1 MHRFATF
8 LLLIT
13 LAISVSADI
22 MRGHVKDAQTGDG
35 ISYAEITHVIGAYM
49 YKSLADSLG
58 HFTFFAN
65 KDGLMFVNMVG
76 YDGSELIQFHAFSES
91 RRDTVDLGDIK
102 LKPTEALLKMV
113 EVNARARRFTMS
125 GDTIVFHPEAFHLEE
140 GARLE
145 ELIKKL
151 PGVSVGENGLSWNGH
166 PLRIIMNGKDLF
178 DANALVGMLP
188 VEAVENIK
196 AYNKASEFSQR
207 TGKDDGTEDMVLDL
221 TIKPGFL
228 DRLYGDATVL
238 YQTPNR
244 YEGEVVANRLSD
256 HDPLMAYVNANNRNR
271 YLQHTM
277 MSRGGGTGGTG
288 FGLGQYGSF
297 GYQHNWGGQDHG
309 LTQQSY
315 GPMKQTL
322 QSYASVTGII
332 DHNDHWVTNYSDTH
346 NYFPGEVSNRLFTS
360 SNYHDHSLTPTIES
374 AFRWQKD
381 SRNTLWLNL
390 SGKYGRQRGSQDEQT
405 EQTMLTDS
413 MAMTDAIMMRSHTQ
427 DVTTGEQTRAEASA
441 GWTHYMPK
449 GKGSVELTAKW
460 NLTAGDGT
468 GLTVREVEY
477 PTQTGMDYTLRQDYQ
492 SHTNANA
499 TSASAEVKRWLT
511 DRVLLTGKYTFG
523 TKHNHDSRNMQTDL
537 EPSAADSYDDHL
549 RSATH
554 TATLQSTINLRP
566 FQFIPK
572 LQYTYLHER
581 EEYQR
586 GLLDTLACRDAQ
598 RLEPSMEARWKMK
611 GGANLKLSYGMSASE
626 PKLLQTIA
634 FRDATNPL
642 YVIMGNPDLRNR
654 HVHNVNFSY
663 EKLVVSK
670 QLDVDISA
678 NYRVSD
684 REHRTFL
691 QYDARNGSYI
701 SRLENARGSQS
712 ASLWA
717 YLHQGFGVFHW
728 SPMSSISFQK
738 DYAPLMQTIL
748 ADAQTENC
756 QRRINLS
763 NVLTV
768 GADWKWIKVEASANV
783 SANHID
789 NTAAQVQN
797 TTLWNNKF
805 GISGEL
811 RKGKFTVKTDLSERM
826 RRGYLTKSMNTD
838 RLIWNAS
845 ASWQCLKGKGKLKLE
860 VNDILNNADN
870 FSSKETSNQQVS
882 TWSDHMHHFAA
893 LSFTYHLDPKQ
904 NK

>member
-1 MHRFATF
+1 MDGNGRWARSRGLERFLGHRKGTQATIDAVEVGVNLKLEHMTLYVF
-8 LLLIT
+8 SSENWGRPSKEVDYLMNLLIEMVVKEIPDLMEKNVKLT
-13 LAISVSADI
+13 VIGNMNRLPDKPRASLQSAIDKTANNTGMQLNLAISYGGRQEIVDDRAAGVS
-22 MRGHVKDAQTGDG
+22 
-35 ISYAEITHVIGAYM
+35 THGSHLI
-49 YKSLADSLG
+49 DSLG

-145 ELIKKL
+145 ELIRKL

-332 DHNDHWVTNYSDTH
+332 DHNDHWGTNYNDTH

-427 DVTTGEQTRAEASA
+427 DVTTGEQKRAEASA

-477 PTQTGMDYTLRQDYQ
+477 PAQTGMDYTLRQDYQ

-499 TSASAEVKRWLT
+499 TSVSAEVKRWLT
-511 DRVLLTGKYTFG
+511 NRVLLTGKYTFG

-537 EPSAADSYDDHL
+537 EPSAADS
-549 RSATH
+549 A
-554 TATLQSTINLRP
+554 
-566 FQFIPK
+566 
-572 LQYTYLHER
+572 
-581 EEYQR
+581 
-586 GLLDTLACRDAQ
+586 
-598 RLEPSMEARWKMK
+598 
-611 GGANLKLSYGMSASE
+611 
-626 PKLLQTIA
+626 
-634 FRDATNPL
+634 
-642 YVIMGNPDLRNR
+642 
-654 HVHNVNFSY
+654 
-663 EKLVVSK
+663 
-670 QLDVDISA
+670 
-678 NYRVSD
+678 
-684 REHRTFL
+684 
-691 QYDARNGSYI
+691 
-701 SRLENARGSQS
+701 
-712 ASLWA
+712 
-717 YLHQGFGVFHW
+717 
-728 SPMSSISFQK
+728 
-738 DYAPLMQTIL
+738 
-748 ADAQTENC
+748 
-756 QRRINLS
+756 
-763 NVLTV
+763 
-768 GADWKWIKVEASANV
+768 
-783 SANHID
+783 
-789 NTAAQVQN
+789 
-797 TTLWNNKF
+797 
-805 GISGEL
+805 
-811 RKGKFTVKTDLSERM
+811 
-826 RRGYLTKSMNTD
+826 
-838 RLIWNAS
+838 
-845 ASWQCLKGKGKLKLE
+845 
-860 VNDILNNADN
+860 
-870 FSSKETSNQQVS
+870 
-882 TWSDHMHHFAA
+882 
-893 LSFTYHLDPKQ
+893 
-904 NK
+904 